1 VKKRKKRNLEK
12 LITWVDENLKYLELS
27 LNILFQIKKGIL
39 NLKESLNVDFILEFI
54 SNLEK

>member
-1 VKKRKKRNLEK
+1 MKKRKKRNLEK